1 MASTV
6 EQHAVPSTATRRCIA
21 RSPAPIRLTRRGRVV
36 VRLVLLAVLTLLVV
50 AFSLGRL
57 AGSAQA
63 GDGSETT
70 AVVVQP
76 GDTLWEIARAAD
88 PAADPR
94 DTIDAIAELQRPGRP
109 DRARPAAAH
118 PRLSDPGWARGA
130 LATRRRAV
138 PAPR

>member
-1 MASTV
+1 MASTL
-6 EQHAVPSTATRRCIA
+6 EQHA
-21 RSPAPIRLTRRGRVV
+21 APIRLTRRGRVV
-36 VRLVLLAVLTLLVV
+36 VRVVVLAMLTLLVV

-70 AVVVQP
+70 TVVVQP

-94 DTIDAIAELQRPGRP
+94 DTIEAIAELNGLAGSIVPGQQLLI
-109 DRARPAAAH
+109 PA
-118 PRLSDPGWARGA
+118 
-130 LATRRRAV
+130 
-138 PAPR
+138 

>member
-1 MASTV
+1 MASFV
-6 EQHAVPSTATRRCIA
+6 QQHAVPSAAPASLRQPGSA
-21 RSPAPIRLTRRGRVV
+21 RPDAPIRLTRRGRVV
-36 VRLVLLAVLTLLVV
+36 VRLALLAVLTLLVV

-63 GDGSETT
+63 GDGSQTT

-94 DTIDAIAELQRPGRP
+94 DTIDAIAELNGLVGPIVPGQQ
-109 DRARPAAAH
+109 
-118 PRLSDPGWARGA
+118 LLIPG
-130 LATRRRAV
+130 
-138 PAPR
+138 